1 MRYVHKGC
9 SQVRLTANIV
19 HEWNNVSEI
28 SRISIFQSWQLCLRK
43 YLILH
48 NMVLIVVKDAVV
60 EVPSMN
66 AFKSRVDK
74 LWERNE
80 IMYDPDIDLHAI
92 TSARQTRY
100 ITIDV

>member
-1 MRYVHKGC
+1 M
-9 SQVRLTANIV
+9 
-19 HEWNNVSEI
+19 WNN
-28 SRISIFQSWQLCLRK
+28 LP
-43 YLILH
+43 
-48 NMVLIVVKDAVV
+48 DAVV
-60 EVPSMN
+60 EAPSMN

-100 ITIDV
+100 IMIDV